1 MKAILL
7 DHFRRFTL
15 AYLLAGLFFSIS
27 SGTQFV
33 DTFSALTREQFNALA
48 WWQVF
53 ALFWKSILSGLGA
66 VLAFLNQHMGKIPP
80 PASRAEYP
88 EPPPQPIARVD
99 PSATFEK
106 LP

>member
-1 MKAILL
+1 MKTILL

-15 AYLLAGLFFSIS
+15 AYFLAGLFFCIS

-33 DTFSALTREQFNALA
+33 DTFSTLTREQVAALA
-48 WWQVF
+48 WWQIF

-80 PASRAEYP
+80 PPAREEA
-88 EPPPQPIARVD
+88 PPQL
-99 PSATFEK
+99 PSGPFEK
-106 LP
+106 IS

>member
-7 DHFRRFTL
+7 DHFRRYTL
-15 AYLLAGLFFSIS
+15 AYFLAGLFFCIS

-33 DTFSALTREQFNALA
+33 DTFSTLTRDQVAGLA
-48 WWQVF
+48 WWQIL
-53 ALFWKSILSGLGA
+53 ALFWTSILSGFGA

-80 PASRAEYP
+80 PAAVAEP
-88 EPPPQPIARVD
+88 APAAAPPPSSP
-99 PSATFEK
+99 FEK

>member
-1 MKAILL
+1 MKLILL

-15 AYLLAGLFFSIS
+15 AYFLAGLFFCIS

-33 DTFSALTREQFNALA
+33 DTFSTLTRDQVAVLA
-48 WWQVF
+48 WWQIL

-80 PASRAEYP
+80 PA
-88 EPPPQPIARVD
+88 EPPSAPAT
-99 PSATFEK
+99 PSGHFEK
-106 LP
+106 RTP

>member
-1 MKAILL
+1 MRPILL

-15 AYLLAGLFFSIS
+15 AYFLAGLFFCIS

-33 DTFSALTREQFNALA
+33 DTFSTLTRDQVAGLA

-80 PASRAEYP
+80 PEQRE
-88 EPPPQPIARVD
+88 EPTAPLPPVD
-99 PSATFEK
+99 PKALFEK